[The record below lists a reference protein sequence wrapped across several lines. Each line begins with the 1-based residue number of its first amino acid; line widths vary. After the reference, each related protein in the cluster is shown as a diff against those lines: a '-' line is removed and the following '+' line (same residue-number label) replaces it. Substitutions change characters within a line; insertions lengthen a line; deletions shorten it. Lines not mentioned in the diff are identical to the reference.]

1 MAISAI
7 RKRAGLAEVEE
18 AIEEFRSGR
27 FLVVVDDEDRE
38 NEGDLIIP
46 ADWVTPDTINFMA
59 KHGRGLVCMPMTEQR
74 LDELSI
80 PLMVAPAHNTSSH
93 GTPFTVSV
101 EARRGV
107 STGISAYDRAHTVR
121 VLIDPRSRPDDLV
134 TPGHMFPLRAR
145 PGGVL
150 VRAGHTEATIDLCRL
165 AGRYPAGVLCEI
177 MKGDGT
183 MARLPDLR
191 VFARRHGL
199 KILAIKD
206 LIAYRMERERL
217 VQRVSEAKLPTRHGE
232 FRVIGYRS
240 QYEPAEHIALA
251 MGDID
256 DGRPVL
262 IRVHDQCVTGDV
274 FGSLRCDCGAQMD
287 EALERISAEGRGLFL
302 YMRQE
307 GRGIGLHN
315 KIRAY
320 ALQDQGMDTVEANE
334 ALGFPADR
342 RDYGIGMQILV
353 DLGVRRLRLLTNNPA
368 KRAGLEGYGL
378 EVVERIPVEIHANP
392 HNLRYL
398 ETKRDKM
405 GHLINPTTDRPPA
418 VEGAALDAG
427 GRLGVVAPNGTGPI
441 AAATAPASRAAGAAA
456 TATARM
462 TRRPKPEPRVSSD
475 PPSGPYGRKPTSPR

>member
-1 MAISAI
+1 MEREGR
-7 RKRAGLAEVEE
+7 RKSSLASIEE
-18 AIEEFRSGR
+18 GIEEFRAGR

-38 NEGDLIIP
+38 NEGDLILP
-46 ADWVTPDTINFMA
+46 ADMVTPDAINFMA
-59 KHGRGLVCMPMTEQR
+59 RYGRGLICIPMTEQR
-74 LDELSI
+74 LDELQV
-80 PLMVAPAHNTSSH
+80 PLMVGMERNSSSH

-121 VLIDPRSRPDDLV
+121 VLIDPRSRPDDIAM
-134 TPGHMFPLRAR
+134 PGHMFPLRAR

-177 MKGDGT
+177 MKDDGT
-183 MARLPDLR
+183 MARLPDLKK
-191 VFARRHGL
+191 FARRHGL
-199 KILAIKD
+199 KIIAIKD
-206 LIAYRMERERL
+206 LIAYRMDRERL
-217 VQRVSEAKLPTRHGE
+217 VERVAEARLPTEYGE

-240 QYEPAEHIALA
+240 QFDPDEHIALV
-251 MGDID
+251 MGEID

-262 IRVHDQCVTGDV
+262 TRMHAQCVTGDV
-274 FGSLRCDCGAQMD
+274 FGSLRCDCGPQMQA
-287 EALERISAEGRGLFL
+287 ALEMIGKEGRGLFL

-320 ALQDQGMDTVEANE
+320 ALQEEGLDTVQANE

-353 DLGVRRLRLLTNNPA
+353 DLGVKRLNLLTKNPA

-378 EVVERIPVEIHANP
+378 EVVERVPVEIHPNP
-392 HNLRYL
+392 HNVTYLR
-398 ETKRDKM
+398 TKAEKM
-405 GHLINPTTDRPPA
+405 GHDLDAEKLASVAPA
-418 VEGAALDAG
+418 VPN
-427 GRLGVVAPNGTGPI
+427 PNG
-441 AAATAPASRAAGAAA
+441 
-456 TATARM
+456 
-462 TRRPKPEPRVSSD
+462 RVSARD
-475 PPSGPYGRKPTSPR
+475 KAPIGG